1 MFCFVGLCA
10 RGNRNETGLSVEGG
24 TDSSIHLDP
33 AVCTVVADDLLVLL
47 AQHKHHNHYSQKKP
61 KDRSPKIGQR
71 QRNDKSM
78 NLKIP
83 KIFKNCDFKDFF
95 KKSLKFSILKISLK
109 FKEIFKKQRFKENY

>member
-47 AQHKHHNHYSQKKP
+47 AQHKHHKHYSQKKP

-71 QRNDKSM
+71 QRNDKSI

-83 KIFKNCDFKDFF
+83 KIFKNCENQKIFKNCDFKDFF
-95 KKSLKFSILKISLK
+95 KKSLKFSILKIFFK
-109 FKEIFKKQRFKENY
+109 F